1 MNTPNK
7 LTVSRMLMTPVFLAV
22 ILWDTPYRFLFAA
35 IVFSLAAITD
45 AVDGKLARKR
55 NEITVFG
62 KLLDPVADKM
72 LTTAALL
79 AFMQLDLCSVWIVF
93 IVLTREFIIT
103 SVRLIALSQGVV
115 IPANIWGKLKTV
127 SQMTFTIVI
136 MLLAG
141 LNEKFDIFG
150 KVIPMELSLLSN
162 ILLGITA
169 FLASVSGVIYVVQS
183 RKLIDYSK

>member
-1 MNTPNK
+1 M
-7 LTVSRMLMTPVFLAV
+7 MMTPLFLAI
-22 ILWDTPYRFLFAA
+22 ILWDTPHQFLLAA
-35 IVFSLAAITD
+35 IVFSVAAITD

-55 NEITVFG
+55 QEITVFG

-79 AFMQLDLCSVWIVF
+79 AFMQLGWCSVWIVF
-93 IVLTREFIIT
+93 IILTREFVVT
-103 SVRLIALSQGVV
+103 SIRLIALSQGMV

-136 MLLAG
+136 MLLAE
-141 LNEKFDIFG
+141 LDRMFDVFA
-150 KVIPMELSLLSN
+150 KVVMVEFSLLTN

-169 FLASVSGVIYVVQS
+169 FFTVVSGIIYVVRS

>member
-7 LTVSRMLMTPVFLAV
+7 LTISRMLLTPVFLGV
-22 ILWDTPYRFLFAA
+22 ILWETPHRFLFAL
-35 IVFSLAAITD
+35 IIFSIAAITD
-45 AVDGKLARKR
+45 AIDGKLARER

-79 AFMQLDLCSVWIVF
+79 AFMHLGLCNVWIVF
-93 IVLTREFIIT
+93 IVLTREFIVT

-127 SQMTFTIVI
+127 SQMTFTILI
-136 MLLAG
+136 MLLAE
-141 LNEKFDIFG
+141 LDEIFELFN
-150 KVIPMELSLLSN
+150 KSIPFELSLLSN
-162 ILLGITA
+162 TLLGITA
-169 FLASVSGVIYVVQS
+169 FFATVSGVIYVMQS
-183 RKLIDYSK
+183 RKIIDYSK

>member
-7 LTVSRMLMTPVFLAV
+7 LTISRMLMTPVFLAV
-22 ILWDTPYRFLFAA
+22 ILWNIPHHFLFAVF
-35 IVFSLAAITD
+35 VFSIAAITD
-45 AVDGKLARKR
+45 AIDGKLARKR

-79 AFMQLDLCSVWIVF
+79 AFMQIDLCSVWIVF
-93 IVLTREFIIT
+93 IVLTREFVVT
-103 SVRLIALSQGVV
+103 SVRLIALSQSVV

-136 MLLAG
+136 MLLAE
-141 LNEKFDIFG
+141 LDQTFDIFG
-150 KVIPMELSLLSN
+150 KRIPIKLSLLSN

-169 FLASVSGVIYVVQS
+169 LLASVSGVIYIVQS
-183 RKLIDYSK
+183 RKAINYSK